1 MTIVIITSYVLS
13 ALSGL
18 CNLVPSLLYVLP
30 TQMWDVLKK
39 CDVFQKAMQLSVHDQ
54 CGALVK
60 NKNIERNSDLL
71 LHILCPVL
79 CGLSAVYQFFYAM
92 HKFYD

>member
-60 NKNIERNSDLL
+60 IKYRKEFRSPSTYFVSCTLWIISRLSVF
-71 LHILCPVL
+71 LCN
-79 CGLSAVYQFFYAM
+79 A
-92 HKFYD
+92 